1 MASSTS
7 IFGRI
12 NFMKNKIVLITGA
25 NSGLGL
31 VTATRVAELG
41 AEIVLVCRDPVRGA
55 AARRRIATAATGKPP
70 TLLLADVSSQ
80 ASIRALAAEV
90 HGHFPRLD
98 VLINNAGG
106 IFDRRELTVDGIE
119 KTFATNYLAPFLLT
133 HLLLDLLQAAPAS
146 RVVNIASAL
155 HGARLSD
162 LDNLQ
167 GEKRYNFMQAY
178 KLSKFSLIVFTY
190 ALARRLAPTRIMV
203 NCVEPGPTKT
213 RFGDNMTGLPSL
225 FPRVM
230 KLLPLFRPPEVGAR
244 TPVYVASSPD
254 IEGSTGQ
261 YYVKCKPAH
270 SKPITHDIEVAACL
284 WTMSERLTGPKDGTN
299 AIRLISP
306 PALSER
312 YKQAS

>member
-1 MASSTS
+1 
-7 IFGRI
+7 
-12 NFMKNKIVLITGA
+12 MKDKIVLITGA
-25 NSGLGL
+25 SSGIGL
-31 VTATRVAELG
+31 VTAMRLAAGG

-55 AARRRIATAATGKPP
+55 TARGRIATAGTGKPP

-80 ASIRALAAEV
+80 ASVRALAAEV
-90 HGHFPRLD
+90 HGRFPRLD

-106 IFDRRELTVDGIE
+106 IFDRCELTVDGIE
-119 KTFATNYLAPFLLT
+119 KTFATNYLAPFLFT
-133 HLLLDLLQAAPAS
+133 HLLLDLLQVAPAS
-146 RVVNIASAL
+146 RVVNVASAL
-155 HGARLSD
+155 HGARPSD

-178 KLSKFSLIVFTY
+178 KLSKFSVIVFTY
-190 ALARRLAPTRIMV
+190 ELARRLASTRIAV

-244 TPVYVASSPD
+244 TPIYVASSPD

-270 SKPITHDIEVAACL
+270 SKPITHNAEVAARL
-284 WTMSERLTGPKDGTN
+284 WTMSERLTGLTDGTN
-299 AIRLISP
+299 TVMLTSP
-306 PALSER
+306 TAVGAR
-312 YKQAS
+312 YKRAS